1 MIVIDASA
9 ITKYV
14 LKEEHWEQVRDYL
27 TAEPC
32 SLDLALAEVSNAIWK
47 HQVIYRKISSS
58 EATLLFEPLQK
69 LGADVLILKSFVGY
83 LRDATEIAVKEK
95 LTIYDALYIV
105 QAQKYGHFVT
115 SDDLQRKIAVK
126 LGLEVVFIE

>member
-14 LKEEHWEQVRDYL
+14 LKEEHWEQVRNYL

-47 HQVIYRKISSS
+47 HQVINRKISSIS
-58 EATLLFEPLQK
+58 A
-69 LGADVLILKSFVGY
+69 VLRRS
-83 LRDATEIAVKEK
+83 R
-95 LTIYDALYIV
+95 
-105 QAQKYGHFVT
+105 
-115 SDDLQRKIAVK
+115 
-126 LGLEVVFIE
+126 